1 MKALTTAQNASL
13 ARVCTALRLAISKDR
28 IKVSA
33 AMRLLSGDTKIA
45 AGELG
50 LTLTRRQGSTTH
62 DLDTEEVVTHA
73 LMALSSGFKR
83 DVLEALKELR
93 DDCHAAIE
101 RSKL

>member
-13 ARVCTALRLAISKDR
+13 ARVCTALRMGISKGHVT
-28 IKVSA
+28 VSA
-33 AMRLLSGDTKIA
+33 AIHLLSGDTKTA
-45 AGELG
+45 AGKLG
-50 LTLTRRQGSTTH
+50 LTLTHRQGSTTH
-62 DLDTEEVVTHA
+62 DLGTEDVVTYA